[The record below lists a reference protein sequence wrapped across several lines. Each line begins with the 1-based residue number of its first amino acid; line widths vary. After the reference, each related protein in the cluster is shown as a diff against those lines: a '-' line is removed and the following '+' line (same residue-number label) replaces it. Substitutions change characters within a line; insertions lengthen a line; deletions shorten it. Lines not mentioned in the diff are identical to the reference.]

1 VQNKVDYEK
10 LFNYGRNIK
19 LDCKIG
25 EGGEGEVYKSQ
36 PIDGIVY
43 AIKLFRLDTNNAK
56 ELERRLTKII
66 KEFQLFK
73 NIHHSH
79 LINYLYL
86 DVPKVIESNRG
97 FVNIKLVMKYVKGV
111 SLSTLIKKLNTINR
125 FLERSKVVGIT
136 RNVLHAIKHLHS
148 LNIVHRD
155 LKPSNIIV
163 DEEFE
168 AHLTD

>member
-1 VQNKVDYEK
+1 
-10 LFNYGRNIK
+10 
-19 LDCKIG
+19 
-25 EGGEGEVYKSQ
+25 
-36 PIDGIVY
+36 
-43 AIKLFRLDTNNAK
+43 
-56 ELERRLTKII
+56 
-66 KEFQLFK
+66 
-73 NIHHSH
+73 
-79 LINYLYL
+79 
-86 DVPKVIESNRG
+86 
-97 FVNIKLVMKYVKGV
+97 MKYVKGV